1 MEWSNLNPRPQ
12 FDIQLRFI
20 VILIHNIL
28 TIPICIKKYQ
38 HEVNENSAIKTD
50 PEQATMS
57 KSLES
62 FLSNCFI
69 MGLLFISIFVL
80 NAYGR

>member
-1 MEWSNLNPRPQ
+1 MDPRPQ

-20 VILIHNIL
+20 VIIIHNVLI
-28 TIPICIKKYQ
+28 IPICITKYWHEIEESNDLKIANEKK
-38 HEVNENSAIKTD
+38 I
-50 PEQATMS
+50 S